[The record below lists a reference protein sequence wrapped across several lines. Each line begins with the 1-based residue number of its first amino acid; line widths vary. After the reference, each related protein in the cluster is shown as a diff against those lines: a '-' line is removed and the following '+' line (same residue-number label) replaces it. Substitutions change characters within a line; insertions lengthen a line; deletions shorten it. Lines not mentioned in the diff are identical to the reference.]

1 MAPLF
6 ALLLLPLVIKVLGQE
21 DQPSGPTQPKTV
33 SNCNKWY
40 TVKSGDS
47 CFTVETE
54 FKISHADFLK
64 WNPDVSD
71 DCITNFWVKNAYC
84 VGIGS
89 TTTSKSSS
97 SSRSSSTSSAAATTS
112 NAAGATTGSAAATTS
127 SATSTYSI
135 RNPSTSSNI
144 TTPTVDMSWPPKK
157 TQAGQPTHCNRW
169 YMVEGGDTCDT
180 VYSKFGSSMTRK
192 QL

>member
-21 DQPSGPTQPKTV
+21 DQPSGPTQPNTV

-97 SSRSSSTSSAAATTS
+97 TSSRSSSTSSAAATTS

-127 SATSTYSI
+127 SATGTYSI
-135 RNPSTSSNI
+135 RNPSTSFNI
-144 TTPTVDMSWPPKK
+144 TTPTVDMSWPPRRPRLVSRLIVIDG
-157 TQAGQPTHCNRW
+157 TW
-169 YMVEGGDTCDT
+169 
-180 VYSKFGSSMTRK
+180 SKEVIPVIPSTASSGLR
-192 QL
+192 